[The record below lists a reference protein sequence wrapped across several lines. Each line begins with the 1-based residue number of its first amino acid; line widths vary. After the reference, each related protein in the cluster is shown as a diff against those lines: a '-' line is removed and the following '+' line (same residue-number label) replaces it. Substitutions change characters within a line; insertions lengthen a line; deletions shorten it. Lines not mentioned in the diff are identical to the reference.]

1 MSKGDSRL
9 KTVELPNGESPVQ
22 GSSPG
27 SSLWMGLAIV
37 AGLAALIVFGYLTLL
52 EMRGIHGVLD
62 ARLDQID
69 TRLAQ
74 LSTKIEQAGTRPAA
88 VERSGPD
95 PNRVYA
101 IKTDGAPFKGPAA
114 APITIA
120 EFSDF
125 Q

>member
-1 MSKGDSRL
+1 MSKGNSRL
-9 KTVELPNGESPVQ
+9 KTVELPNGESPMR
-22 GSSPG
+22 GSWPA
-27 SSLWMGLAIV
+27 SSRWMGLAIV
-37 AGLAALIVFGYLTLL
+37 GGLAALIVFGYLTLL
-52 EMRGIHGVLD
+52 EMRGIHRVLD
-62 ARLDQID
+62 TRLDQID

-74 LSTKIEQAGTRPAA
+74 LSTKIEQAGTRP

>member
-1 MSKGDSRL
+1 MSKGERRSRA
-9 KTVELPNGESPVQ
+9 TGEPQEPLTHPASAR
-22 GSSPG
+22 SSR
-27 SSLWMGLAIV
+27 WMGPAV
-37 AGLAALIVFGYLTLL
+37 VGGLGVLVVFAYLNLT

-69 TRLAQ
+69 TRLLQ
-74 LSTKIEQAGTRPAA
+74 LSSKVEQAGTRPASVA
-88 VERSGPD
+88 GGGPD

-101 IKTDGAPFKGPAA
+101 VKTDGAPFKGPAA
-114 APITIA
+114 AAITIA

>member
-1 MSKGDSRL
+1 MSKGEGRSRA
-9 KTVELPNGESPVQ
+9 TGTPQESLTYPTSA
-22 GSSPG
+22 GSSR
-27 SSLWMGLAIV
+27 WMGLAV
-37 AGLAALIVFGYLTLL
+37 VGGLAVLVVFGYLTLI
-52 EMRGIHGVLD
+52 EMRGIHRVLD

-69 TRLAQ
+69 TRLVQ
-74 LSTKIEQAGTRPAA
+74 LSSKVEQVGTRPASVA
-88 VERSGPD
+88 GSGPD

>member
-1 MSKGDSRL
+1 MSKGNSRL
-9 KTVELPNGESPVQ
+9 KTVELPNGESPMR
-22 GSSPG
+22 GPSPG
-27 SSLWMGLAIV
+27 SSRWMGLAIV
-37 AGLAALIVFGYLTLL
+37 GGLAALILFGYLTLL
-52 EMRGIHGVLD
+52 EMREIHGVLNT
-62 ARLDQID
+62 RLDQID

-74 LSTKIEQAGTRPAA
+74 LSTKIEQAGTRP

>member
-1 MSKGDSRL
+1 
-9 KTVELPNGESPVQ
+9 
-22 GSSPG
+22 
-27 SSLWMGLAIV
+27 MGLAIV
-37 AGLAALIVFGYLTLL
+37 VGLAALIVFGYLTLL

-62 ARLDQID
+62 TRLDQID

-74 LSTKIEQAGTRPAA
+74 LSTKIEQAGTRP

>member
-1 MSKGDSRL
+1 MSKGNSRL
-9 KTVELPNGESPVQ
+9 KTVELPNGESPMR
-22 GSSPG
+22 GPSPASSR
-27 SSLWMGLAIV
+27 WMGLAIV
-37 AGLAALIVFGYLTLL
+37 GGLAALILFGYLTLL
-52 EMRGIHGVLD
+52 EMRGIHGVLNT
-62 ARLDQID
+62 RLDQID

-74 LSTKIEQAGTRPAA
+74 LSTKIEQAGTRP

>member
-1 MSKGDSRL
+1 MSKGEGRSRA
-9 KTVELPNGESPVQ
+9 NGAPQEPRTHPAPAEASR
-22 GSSPG
+22 
-27 SSLWMGLAIV
+27 WMGLAV
-37 AGLAALIVFGYLTLL
+37 VVGLGALIVFGYLTLG
-52 EMRGIHGVLD
+52 EMRRIRGMLD

-69 TRLAQ
+69 TRLAS
-74 LSTKIEQAGTRPAA
+74 LSTKIEQVGTRPATVA
-88 VERSGPD
+88 ANGPD

>member
-1 MSKGDSRL
+1 M
-9 KTVELPNGESPVQ
+9 Q
-22 GSSPG
+22 GASAG
-27 SSLWMGLAIV
+27 SARWVGLAIV
-37 AGLAALIVFGYLTLL
+37 GGLAVLIVCGYLTLL

-101 IKTDGAPFKGPAA
+101 IKTDGAPFKGIAT